1 MLKTDTT
8 TKAEY
13 LSVTRL
19 KERGWTGVLIQKYL
33 EAPDK
38 FCKNPFY
45 SKGSQMRLYLTARV
59 EAFESSTGWAAVL
72 EKGKLRQISA
82 AKAVQTKAER
92 LLGAVA
98 QIEIVVPV
106 LPLPQVVQD
115 ACDAYNHFHNSLNF
129 DHDWSQAS
137 VNSDSVFLDRITVN
151 HLRHQL
157 TSYEEELSKTF
168 GKVGVK
174 KAYKTINQKI
184 YVAISESYPVLAYEC
199 KRQLRAKN
207 SEDVLGY

>member
-13 LSVTRL
+13 LSVTKL
-19 KERGWTGVLIQKYL
+19 KERGWTDALIRKYL
-33 EAPDK
+33 EVPDK

-45 SKGSQMRLYLTARV
+45 SKGSQMHLYRTARV
-59 EAFESSTGWAAVL
+59 EAFESSTGWVAVL
-72 EKGKLRQISA
+72 EKIKPRRISA
-82 AKAVQTKAER
+82 TKAVQTKTER
-92 LLGAVA
+92 LLAAVA
-98 QIEIVVPV
+98 QIEIVVPA
-106 LPLPQVVQD
+106 LSLPQVVQD

-151 HLRHQL
+151 YLRHQL

-174 KAYKTINQKI
+174 EAYKIINQKI
-184 YVAISESYPVLAYEC
+184 YAAISESYPVLAQEC
-199 KRQLRAKN
+199 KWQLRTKN
-207 SEDVLGY
+207 LEDVLGY